1 MKPGQTF
8 LIPSGPKEGH
18 HLFFVTLGPLTL
30 PQHGP
35 QPHFAL
41 AGVTT
46 IHSGVPHDDT
56 CLLRPGDHSF
66 IQHDS
71 YIFYQKMR
79 LEPAAHIER
88 LKSKNVWIAR
98 EDCSPE
104 LLQRIVAG
112 IFTSKMTPRHIKDS
126 LQPLRPW

>member
-1 MKPGQTF
+1 MKSGQTF
-8 LIPSGPKEGH
+8 LIPSGPKDRR
-18 HLFFVTLGPLTL
+18 HLFFVTLGPLVL
-30 PQHGP
+30 PQHGS

-41 AGVTT
+41 AGATT
-46 IHSGVPHDDT
+46 IHSGIPHDGT
-56 CLLRPGDHSF
+56 CILRPGDHSF

-79 LEPAAHIER
+79 LESAAHIAR
-88 LKSKNVWIAR
+88 LKSAWIAR
-98 EDCSPE
+98 EDCSDK

-126 LQPLRPW
+126 LQSLRPR